1 MSFWFVGCKGCIME
15 FPFENE
21 LVETFKDKRV
31 QIISICTRSPKGKWM
46 EMINGHGLKT
56 LNLYANSSWGRKLE
70 QKFGINVYP
79 HYVLIAPDGTIAEN
93 FTSRPS
99 SGAAAKIKEIL
110 STTDKN

>member
-1 MSFWFVGCKGCIME
+1 ME